1 MIHTAEL
8 SLDRFPEL
16 ELEFEVFSYYYD
28 SGYPVDIEALYSVV
42 NQKPQEENSGYLV
55 AEITTTS
62 VPLDEADVASD
73 EISMLACS
81 CPAYQYQAGVDLSET
96 TIDDWSH
103 CKHCEAVDPTIKAKN
118 TESQTTLE

>member
-42 NQKPQEENSGYLV
+42 NQKPQDENSGNLV
-55 AEITTTS
+55 AKITTTA
-62 VPLDEADVASD
+62 VPLDEADVAKD
-73 EISMLACS
+73 ELTRWVCS
-81 CPAYQYQAGVDLSET
+81 CEDFQHNRGVDLEEKRIAS
-96 TIDDWSH
+96 WGV
-103 CKHCEAVDPTIKAKN
+103 CKHIQNVDPTIRAEADDN
-118 TESQTTLE
+118 QTNL

>member
-8 SLDRFPEL
+8 SLDRFPEVDV
-16 ELEFEVFSYYYD
+16 EFEVFSYLYD
-28 SGYPVDIEALYSVV
+28 HGYPVDIDGLYSVV

-55 AEITTTS
+55 AEITTTQ

-73 EISMLACS
+73 EIGMLACS

-96 TIDDWSH
+96 TVDEWGT
-103 CKHCEAVDPTIKAKN
+103 CKHIDSVDPTAKAVKS
-118 TESQTTLE
+118 ESQTTL